1 MRELMDWNECMRKYV
16 KKVEADAEKVRSLLR
31 MTQIRER
38 TIHMIKRDNETISV
52 LTEDY
57 YEIIKELLVG
67 LMLLH
72 GMKSDNHE
80 CLISFFKRN
89 YSEYEYE
96 ANIIYQLKLVR
107 NRIDYEGFLVPSQY
121 FGNNESEFKHIIK
134 LLRELIEKK
143 LDEL

>member
-1 MRELMDWNECMRKYV
+1 MKELIDWNECMRKYV
-16 KKVEADAEKVRSLLR
+16 KKVEADAEKVRSLLK

-38 TIHMIKRDNETISV
+38 TIPMIKRDKETISV
-52 LTEDY
+52 LTENY

-80 CLISFFKRN
+80 CLISFFKKN

-96 ANIIYQLKLVR
+96 SNLIYQLKTVR
-107 NRIDYEGFLVPSQY
+107 NRIDYEGFLVPPQY
-121 FGNNESEFKHIIK
+121 LGNNELEFKHIIK
-134 LLRELIEKK
+134 LLRALVEKR
-143 LDEL
+143 LDE